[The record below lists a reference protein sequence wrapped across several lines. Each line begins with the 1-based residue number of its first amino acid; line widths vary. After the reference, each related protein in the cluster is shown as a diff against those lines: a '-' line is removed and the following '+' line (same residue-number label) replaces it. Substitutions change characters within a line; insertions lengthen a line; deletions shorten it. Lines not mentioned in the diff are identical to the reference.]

1 MKFITF
7 EGIDGS
13 GKSTIMKFVFK
24 KLKNNGYNVISTY
37 EPTNTKIGKY
47 VQRYIE
53 ENSDPFLTTLT
64 FIADRMQHNKEII
77 KWLTNGKIVLC
88 DRYVESTYAYQGAQ
102 LEDFIDKP
110 IYWLKDL
117 SSNHIIVPDRT
128 YIFLIDPDKSIK
140 RIKNREKLI
149 SFEKASFLDKVQNN
163 YIKISKEKRFL
174 KLDATKSI
182 EELVNICYKD
192 IVNLIS

>member
-13 GKSTIMKFVFK
+13 GKSTIMKLVLK
-24 KLKNNGYNVISTY
+24 RLKNNGYDVISTY
-37 EPTNTKIGKY
+37 EPTNTKIGKC

-53 ENSDPFLTTLT
+53 ENSDPFITALT
-64 FIADRMQHNKEII
+64 FIADRMEHNKEII
-77 KWLTNGKIVLC
+77 KWITNGKIVLC

-102 LEDFIDKP
+102 LEDFIEKP

-163 YIKISKEKRFL
+163 YIKISKDKRFL

-182 EELVNICYKD
+182 EELVDICYKD